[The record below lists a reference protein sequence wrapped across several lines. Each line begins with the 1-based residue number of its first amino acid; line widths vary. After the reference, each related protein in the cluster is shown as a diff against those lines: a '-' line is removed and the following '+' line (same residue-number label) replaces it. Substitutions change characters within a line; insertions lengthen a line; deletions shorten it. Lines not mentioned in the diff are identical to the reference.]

1 MKKMLLIT
9 LFFHA
14 LWGEAW
20 NPFEIDY
27 PKKRELTHDDY
38 EYIQNQIREKNL
50 EELVESIYPIGFKYS
65 KNDLLRRISSFTKQT
80 MIVKEKNLFPQAVH
94 LPGDFFD
101 GRCVVLGCSYDK
113 NYPKLLLELV
123 QGLREIGYKG
133 GIYYRLGGFPNPTGE
148 EIRFAAV
155 PYAMK
160 MFMLYEAYQLG
171 YPHVLWL
178 DCSAWPL
185 KPLDYCFERIEKEGL
200 IVESGRANT
209 QVLIPQTRAILE
221 KTFGMDFSKA
231 PHVAGWLIGFDMHAP
246 FVKRIFED
254 YYKMVRQG
262 TPFISITPEESVL
275 TALFAKHAPCLT
287 SHQNLMI
294 AGKYHDA
301 RLMEGREKGVRF
313 LIRSH

>member
-80 MIVKEKNLFPQAVH
+80 MIVKEKNLFPQV
-94 LPGDFFD
+94 
-101 GRCVVLGCSYDK
+101 
-113 NYPKLLLELV
+113 V

-185 KPLDYCFERIEKEGL
+185 KPLEYCFERIEKEGL

-231 PHVAGWLIGFDMHAP
+231 PHVAGWLIGFDMQAP